1 MEVRMIVAEEAA
13 SGKIREEEEVEEEE
27 EEDAISSLGHD
38 GFDSD
43 PDPAPEQDMDTD
55 DNEEER
61 DMASMGG
68 SQEDFFEDQDGGSR
82 QAVGEEVQEKATWQA
97 RARRLEQAGEQVDA
111 ALVPFSLIHDVRK
124 EEEAAPKNKFFF
136 KIDGASS
143 NCVRNA
149 WRRAGGVRTQKGGW
163 NVWWGRPLKQEEYKK
178 LNMFQRVCH
187 FPGTFFLGRKDSL
200 AKSIVAFRRSH
211 GQASFTYLPK
221 TYLHP
226 EDRERLLTDSKEKA
240 SRVTYIVKPR
250 ASARGQGIKLVSQPE
265 SLGASSSCVVQE
277 YIDKPLLIDGRK
289 FDMRLYVL
297 VTSFD
302 PLRLYLYQD
311 GLARFCTETYDED
324 VKGSSGDLFR
334 HLTNYSVN
342 KTHASFLARGAE
354 DGEKHPLKWSLK
366 ALKEHLEERGVDTK
380 SVFEQV
386 EDLIVK
392 TLLAVEGRINSKL
405 QQLVPYRNNCYELFG
420 FDVMLDASLHPWL
433 IEVNTSPSLAA
444 DSQLDK
450 RIKNGMVVDMF
461 NMLGIC
467 TYSRRKL
474 KELRERKESLASL
487 AFSSR
492 LQRASV
498 TDKHRQVEVCKGKR
512 NPLEDLTELD
522 EEIIRETEEELEL
535 AGGFKRL
542 FPSPSSDRLRR
553 FMQPRYNNLLLAH
566 WLDRHGCRAL
576 DRVLKTRRRSFKG
589 EEEEE
594 NSCSSSAPKRQAQKV
609 LRIVRD
615 KEGRGAAVAARRR
628 R

>member
-1 MEVRMIVAEEAA
+1 MIVAEEAA

-68 SQEDFFEDQDGGSR
+68 VKKISSKTRMEEAGR
-82 QAVGEEVQEKATWQA
+82 QS
-97 RARRLEQAGEQVDA
+97 ARRCRRRQRGRQEQG
-111 ALVPFSLIHDVRK
+111 
-124 EEEAAPKNKFFF
+124 APKNKFFF

-250 ASARGQGIKLVSQPE
+250 ASARGQGIKL
-265 SLGASSSCVVQE
+265 E

-334 HLTNYSVN
+334 HLTNYS
-342 KTHASFLARGAE
+342 
-354 DGEKHPLKWSLK
+354 